1 MFVGM
6 VIMCGSVVARP
17 AQVAANPQVEEGVLE
32 PMRMPDPLSFAANN
46 VCYQPVMGVFV
57 VIDSVDCAVD
67 VLYRHEASMVCIGR
81 FTTDTYKGRHDLRN
95 IIRPVSVAI
104 KGNTAIV
111 LASAKS
117 DTSYLAVLDLEE
129 ALVGFKGQ
137 MQDLSPI
144 AQLAFASSAYAF
156 SLSDEEHEVIV
167 VGKNSVGYDI
177 HTVSTANGIAN
188 ITPFATYHYHVPKQA
203 ERIKESDPIGG
214 GLAIVAILV
223 VFFALVCICFIM
235 KWYGA
240 AIRKVQDRK
249 SNGTVATNNTSDV
262 YAAIAAAIYCYEQEQ
277 HDAEDS
283 IITIQ
288 KVERA
293 WTPWNAKF
301 YNMNQFFAN
310 RK

>member
-1 MFVGM
+1 MFVGLLVM
-6 VIMCGSVVARP
+6 GGSVVARP
-17 AQVAANPQVEEGVLE
+17 AQSAAQPQPEEAAAVAYKLPESL
-32 PMRMPDPLSFAANN
+32 PFAPNN
-46 VCYQPVMGVFV
+46 VCYQPIMGVFV

-67 VLYRHEASMVCIGR
+67 VLYRHEATMICVGR
-81 FTTDTYKGRHDLRN
+81 FTTDTYKGRHDLKN
-95 IIRPVSVAI
+95 IIRPVSVDI

-117 DTSYLAVLDLEE
+117 DTSFLAVLDIEE
-129 ALVGFKGQ
+129 AVVRYQGQ
-137 MQDLSPI
+137 MQELKPI
-144 AQLAFASSAYAF
+144 SQVAFSANAYAF
-156 SLSDEEHEVIV
+156 TVSDVEKELLVI
-167 VGKNSVGYDI
+167 GKNSVGYDI
-177 HTVSTANGIAN
+177 NAVSFANGLAQ
-188 ITPFATYHYHVPKQA
+188 ITPSASFHYHVPKQA

-214 GLAIVAILV
+214 GLAMVAIVV

-240 AIRKVQDRK
+240 AIRKVQSRK
-249 SNGTVATNNTSDV
+249 SSGATAVNSTSDV

-277 HDAEDS
+277 HDEEDTV
-283 IITIQ
+283 ITIQ